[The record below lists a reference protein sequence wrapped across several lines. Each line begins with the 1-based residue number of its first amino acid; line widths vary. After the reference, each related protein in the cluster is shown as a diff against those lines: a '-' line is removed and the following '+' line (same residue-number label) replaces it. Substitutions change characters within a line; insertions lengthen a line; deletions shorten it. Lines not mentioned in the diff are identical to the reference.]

1 MKRQVLMG
9 MFKSFSG
16 ACSRG
21 LKNLWR
27 NRFMSMSSIFIVI
40 VGLLLLG
47 SAIILWTN
55 IDFLTNQIQEKYEIN
70 VYFTQDEDMQNKT
83 IRDIENMPEV
93 KSVRKYTKE
102 QRLKDYKEEK
112 YKGRENILED
122 LESDNPLRN
131 SCVVSL
137 KNLESI
143 DSFVKNVEKLEGV
156 DEVVARSDVMEKLS
170 NVSDFTRNTGIWI
183 MLILAFVSVFIIS
196 NTIKL
201 GMISGSREINIMKF
215 VGATD
220 GFIIAPYVIEGMFIG
235 IIGAGIAA
243 IIGILG
249 YAFVF
254 PKLSAF
260 VSPLALVSVN
270 AITPI
275 VLIAFLGLGLI
286 VGIIGS
292 LLSVIKYLKV

>member
-1 MKRQVLMG
+1 MG

-220 GFIIAPYVIEGMFIG
+220 GFIIAPYVIEGIFIG

>member
-1 MKRQVLMG
+1 MG

-143 DSFVKNVEKLEGV
+143 DSFVKNFEKLEG
-156 DEVVARSDVMEKLS
+156 
-170 NVSDFTRNTGIWI
+170 
-183 MLILAFVSVFIIS
+183 
-196 NTIKL
+196 
-201 GMISGSREINIMKF
+201 
-215 VGATD
+215 
-220 GFIIAPYVIEGMFIG
+220 
-235 IIGAGIAA
+235 
-243 IIGILG
+243 
-249 YAFVF
+249 
-254 PKLSAF
+254 
-260 VSPLALVSVN
+260 
-270 AITPI
+270 
-275 VLIAFLGLGLI
+275 
-286 VGIIGS
+286 
-292 LLSVIKYLKV
+292 